1 LYPLLNR
8 KNTMNKHKL
17 IAYLIVKSVN
27 NKDVPMD
34 IAQWALDL
42 GAKPMDLRL
51 QINYL
56 HNQGELRLFEH
67 EGQPYV
73 NLFG

>member
-1 LYPLLNR
+1 
-8 KNTMNKHKL
+8 MNKHKL